1 MATKDKDKDKDKRRF
16 TFRIT
21 KDKDSGGKIG
31 DGKIKGETFY
41 VSQDLIAPEPTYEI
55 TEWEHI
61 CLEAEAENL
70 SKLQCYLIANKLM
83 TLEDIHS
90 LQDTKI
96 EVLAEI
102 LITYQDKEYK
112 ELLDDNNAM
121 DDQQEESFKIYRD
134 LREKFKSMTTL
145 QELNDWQN
153 YTKLE
158 EETAK
163 VNLRMKLKG
172 EQPKFSVVKD
182 EDDI

>member
-1 MATKDKDKDKDKRRF
+1 MTTKDKDKDKDK
-16 TFRIT
+16 
-21 KDKDSGGKIG
+21 SGGTTI
-31 DGKIKGETFY
+31 Y
-41 VSQDLIAPEPTYEI
+41 VSEDFEFAPEPTYEI
-55 TEWEHI
+55 TEYEHI

-102 LITYQDKEYK
+102 LITHQTNEYK
-112 ELLDDNNAM
+112 ELSDENNEVDDRC
-121 DDQQEESFKIYRD
+121 EELVKRYRD
-134 LREKFKSMTTL
+134 LKEQFTSMTTL
-145 QELNDWQN
+145 KELKNWQN

-158 EETAK
+158 EEVST
-163 VNLRMKLKG
+163 VNLMMKLKG
-172 EQPKFSVVKD
+172 EHPKSKFSVVKE

>member
-1 MATKDKDKDKDKRRF
+1 MATKDKDSDD
-16 TFRIT
+16 
-21 KDKDSGGKIG
+21 KIG
-31 DGKIKGETFY
+31 EGGPFY
-41 VSQDLIAPEPTYEI
+41 VSEDFQFAPDETVEIGEYDL
-55 TEWEHI
+55 I

-83 TLEDIHS
+83 TLEDVHS

-112 ELLDDNNAM
+112 ELLDDNNAVEEH
-121 DDQQEESFKIYRD
+121 QEELVKRYRD
-134 LREKFKSMTTL
+134 LKEKFTSMTTL

-158 EETAK
+158 EEATK